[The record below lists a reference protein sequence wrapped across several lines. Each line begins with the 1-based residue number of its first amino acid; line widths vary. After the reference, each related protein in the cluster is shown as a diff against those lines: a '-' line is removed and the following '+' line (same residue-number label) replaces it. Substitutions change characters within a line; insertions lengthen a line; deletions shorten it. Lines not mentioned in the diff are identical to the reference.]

1 MTNLDSVLRSRDI
14 TLPTKV
20 DIVRALIF
28 PVMYR
33 YEKSEVAQSCLT
45 LCDPLVCSLPGS
57 PLHGIFQARILE
69 WVAISFSRGSSRPR
83 DQAQVSHIV
92 DRWFTIWATS
102 WTIKKAEHWIIY
114 SFKLWFWRRFLRIL
128 EKTARKTSQSI
139 LRKSILNI
147 QWKDW
152 CWRWSSNT
160 LATWCEEPTY
170 WKRPWWWERLKTEG
184 DEGSRGW
191 DG

>member
-1 MTNLDSVLRSRDI
+1 
-14 TLPTKV
+14 
-20 DIVRALIF
+20 
-28 PVMYR
+28 MYR
-33 YEKSEVAQSCLT
+33 CEKSEVAQSCLT
-45 LCDPLVCSLPGS
+45 LCDPLDCSLPGFPCPWDFPGKS
-57 PLHGIFQARILE
+57 TGVGCRFLLQGIFLTE
-69 WVAISFSRGSSRPR
+69 GSDPGL
-83 DQAQVSHIV
+83 HIV
-92 DRWFTIWATS
+92 DRCFTVWATS
-102 WTIKKAEHWIIY
+102 WTIKKVEHWRID

-170 WKRPWWWERLKTEG
+170 WKRPWWWEKLKTEG
-184 DEGSRGW
+184 EEGSRGW